1 MLTQESTAGVVCF
14 KMPSSL
20 KEKLI
25 SFVFY
30 SHMGRKFL
38 RPWMGSNT
46 ISEEVWCPAFKI
58 KFSLY
63 LVILTL
69 RLILLQRVDPTC
81 VTEEKVETP
90 LEIAEERRHTD
101 IVALLLEAAGEE
113 LPDNLKI
120 QRLSEAMYKEDVGE
134 AKKEFNELL
143 GSLSPELVS

>member
-1 MLTQESTAGVVCF
+1 M
-14 KMPSSL
+14 
-20 KEKLI
+20 I

-30 SHMGRKFL
+30 SHMGRRFL

-69 RLILLQRVDPTC
+69 RLILLHRVDPTC
-81 VTEEKVETP
+81 VTEEKAETP

-113 LPDNLKI
+113 LPDNVKI
-120 QRLSEAMYKEDVGE
+120 QRLSETMYKEDVEE
-134 AKKEFNELL
+134 AKKEFSKLL